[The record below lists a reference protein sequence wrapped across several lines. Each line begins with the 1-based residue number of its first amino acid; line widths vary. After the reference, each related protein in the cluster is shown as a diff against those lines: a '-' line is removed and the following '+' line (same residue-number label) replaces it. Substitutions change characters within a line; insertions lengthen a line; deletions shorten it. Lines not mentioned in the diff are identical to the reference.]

1 MLRLAKK
8 QDDRTVNTILDKQ
21 SKFLIQLIIG
31 LLIFCFLV
39 HRLNWILIYFS
50 IALFFT
56 YFFSPFYNFLLKRG
70 VKKTLSVLLIFAI
83 ILAFTVFLIFFII
96 PNTIN
101 ELNQLYKEIPS
112 LLSRFQDVLLS
123 YEHIFDRIIDSG
135 NLETFFNDLFLEI
148 QRGLLTFSKTA
159 ILTLS
164 TFVTRFGLGII
175 ILPLILYYLL
185 IDMELFKKS
194 LLIFV
199 SPVNRK
205 DLQEIVLEIDRILS
219 NFIRGRL
226 IVCIIVGAL
235 ITIGLFILKLKF
247 FFLIGMVSGILN
259 FIPYFGPIV
268 GWAMSLFFVIGRP
281 WSVYLWVTI
290 LFVGV
295 NQIEAIWLNPK
306 ILGKEMGLHPLT
318 IIFSVL
324 IFGDLLGFLGILFAV
339 PIAAALKVI
348 IYRYLTQE
356 ENAT

>member
-1 MLRLAKK
+1 M
-8 QDDRTVNTILDKQ
+8 DSFLDKQ

-31 LLIFCFLV
+31 LLVFCFV
-39 HRLNWILIYFS
+39 AHRLNWILIYFS
-50 IALFFT
+50 IALFLA
-56 YFFSPFYNFLLKRG
+56 YFFSPFYNYLLKRG
-70 VKKTLSVLLIFAI
+70 VKKSFSILLVFSI
-83 ILAFTVFLIFFII
+83 ILAFTIFLIFFVI

-101 ELNQLYKEIPS
+101 ELNQLYKEIPG
-112 LLSRFQDVLLS
+112 LLSRFQDMLLS
-123 YEHIFDRIIDSG
+123 YEHIFNRILDSS
-135 NLETFFNDLFLEI
+135 NLETFVNDLFLEI
-148 QRGLLTFSKTA
+148 QRGLLTFSRTA
-159 ILTLS
+159 IFTLS

-185 IDMELFKKS
+185 IDMDLFKNS

-199 SPVNRK
+199 SPANKK

-219 NFIRGRL
+219 SFIRGRL
-226 IVCIIVGAL
+226 IVCLIVGAL
-235 ITIGLFILKLKF
+235 ITIGLFLLKSKF

-259 FIPYFGPIV
+259 FIPYFGPVV
-268 GWAMSLFFVIGRP
+268 GWALSLFFVIGRP
-281 WSVYLWVTI
+281 WSVYIWVTI

-318 IIFSVL
+318 IIFAVL

-339 PIAAALKVI
+339 PIAATLKVI

-356 ENAT
+356 EKAT